1 MKLKSLTIISL
12 FAIGLSGLMSAS
24 AQSYNSGEHGASYG
38 YSFDLNIVTY
48 PNLPLVGPP
57 HLSKKHLRANE
68 HLEAGNYA
76 EAERLFRR
84 VRRDYRSNAQVLEGL
99 GMAHFGQADWKLAA
113 TALRHSVSLQPNNHH
128 ARLLL
133 GLSYLEMDQDALA
146 AKQLA
151 KFQSQLDACDQ
162 DCRPALIG
170 AAAHLQ
176 DAIAET

>member
-24 AQSYNSGEHGASYG
+24 AQSYNSGSTSSYNSG
-38 YSFDLNIVTY
+38 IPFSPDLSGGSSPAPIGVTVEAAY
-48 PNLPLVGPP
+48 DKG
-57 HLSKKHLRANE
+57 KE
-68 HLEAGNYA
+68 QLEAGNYA
-76 EAERLFRR
+76 EAEKLFRR